1 MALRCVERD
10 GGRVVVDTH
19 TGQSVGVISINPQLD
34 QTKEPP
40 PVEMA
45 PPGINDPPNDAELQD
60 LHRIADQKDISLQ
73 EAIDRY
79 AWNDNFSLAVT
90 RISEAFPTVFAGAE
104 IVDTGHA
111 WIAFE
116 SPPPQRQRWILSPNS
131 ARVTGVFRSKCGDI
145 YFSDVNH
152 P

>member
-1 MALRCVERD
+1 M
-10 GGRVVVDTH
+10 
-19 TGQSVGVISINPQLD
+19 
-34 QTKEPP
+34 
-40 PVEMA
+40 EMA

-116 SPPPQRQRWILSPNS
+116 SPPPPKAALDIIAEFSESHR
-131 ARVTGVFRSKCGDI
+131 GVSVEVR
-145 YFSDVNH
+145 
-152 P
+152 

>member
-1 MALRCVERD
+1 LALRCVERD

-116 SPPPQRQRWILSPNS
+116 SPPPKGSAGYYRRIQRESQGCFGRS
-131 ARVTGVFRSKCGDI
+131 AVTYISLM
-145 YFSDVNH
+145 
-152 P
+152 